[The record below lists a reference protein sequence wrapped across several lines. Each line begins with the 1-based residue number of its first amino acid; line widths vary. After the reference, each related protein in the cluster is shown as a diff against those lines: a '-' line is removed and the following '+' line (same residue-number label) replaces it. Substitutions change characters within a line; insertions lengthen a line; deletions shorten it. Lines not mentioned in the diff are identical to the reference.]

1 VPSSHH
7 VSTALLVCIPHVLT
21 FSRSLTLQ
29 SLLCSSS
36 KAVTGYRQFGPHH
49 AYRKYTETAHVLCS
63 ETPIRQ
69 PSLEISPLW
78 FPLIGKEINCYLG
91 QVSRFYHVM
100 CFVLVLTS
108 THSVC
113 WSFKLFTILV
123 IIDSFYILLELVHMT
138 CRPILYFF
146 HFIII
151 VRLLRVC
158 VSGIYNFRCI
168 GCRFSRVIYG
178 DVSVISC

>member
-1 VPSSHH
+1 METRCNFTETSYCSYNKIVALDCISYIILQFTSLPMAHILSLNIPVYTLSLKFLQLNFKSSPPILEVPSSHH

-36 KAVTGYRQFGPHH
+36 KAVTGYKPFGPHH
-49 AYRKYTETAHVLCS
+49 TGRKYTETAHVLCS

-91 QVSRFYHVM
+91 
-100 CFVLVLTS
+100 
-108 THSVC
+108 
-113 WSFKLFTILV
+113 
-123 IIDSFYILLELVHMT
+123 
-138 CRPILYFF
+138 
-146 HFIII
+146 
-151 VRLLRVC
+151 
-158 VSGIYNFRCI
+158 
-168 GCRFSRVIYG
+168 
-178 DVSVISC
+178 